1 MTITFLVSLALV
13 FVIGMA
19 IQRGNTCTVVA
30 FDDLIH
36 RRSAV
41 RLLTFVYA
49 WFLVAG
55 GLTVL
60 GLTTGFTPHAQLF
73 PVTVWSVVG
82 GLVLGAGA
90 VINGACTN
98 GTLARVGSGEFV
110 YVMTLVGFTAGCV
123 LAHASGLAPTIEAS
137 SIPTAVPVGHPMP
150 ALLGFGAVIVLTA
163 RRLIMG
169 QHESFRDFLRNAWD
183 PRTATFII
191 AVLFVIL
198 VQIYGPWGYAEL
210 LGDVSKGATD
220 HLAPRFALF
229 AALLTGAIIAGRT
242 STRARL
248 VGPLRGRALRCLI
261 GGFIMGIGFRLGPG
275 SFGGLTLYGQPLLLP
290 YAWVVMVASYAAIV
304 FGVIYMRSRLG
315 AWITAR
321 RD

>member
-1 MTITFLVSLALV
+1 M
-13 FVIGMA
+13 
-19 IQRGNTCTVVA
+19 
-30 FDDLIH
+30 
-36 RRSAV
+36 
-41 RLLTFVYA
+41 
-49 WFLVAG
+49 
-55 GLTVL
+55 
-60 GLTTGFTPHAQLF
+60 
-73 PVTVWSVVG
+73 
-82 GLVLGAGA
+82 
-90 VINGACTN
+90 
-98 GTLARVGSGEFV
+98 
-110 YVMTLVGFTAGCV
+110 
-123 LAHASGLAPTIEAS
+123 
-137 SIPTAVPVGHPMP
+137 
-150 ALLGFGAVIVLTA
+150 
-163 RRLIMG
+163 
-169 QHESFRDFLRNAWD
+169 
-183 PRTATFII
+183 
-191 AVLFVIL
+191 
-198 VQIYGPWGYAEL
+198 QIYGPWGYAEL

-248 VGPLRGRALRCLI
+248 VGPLRGRALRCLV